1 MKQQN
6 NFDHIIHLNVI
17 CDACDQMI
25 RGRRYKCL
33 ICPDFDLCQSCEQK
47 NEHFEH
53 AMMRL
58 VKPDTLVF
66 LNSFVF

>member
-1 MKQQN
+1 MSKQN
-6 NFDHIIHLNVI
+6 NFEQFLHLNIV
-17 CDACDQMI
+17 CDSCDKEI

-66 LNSFVF
+66 FD